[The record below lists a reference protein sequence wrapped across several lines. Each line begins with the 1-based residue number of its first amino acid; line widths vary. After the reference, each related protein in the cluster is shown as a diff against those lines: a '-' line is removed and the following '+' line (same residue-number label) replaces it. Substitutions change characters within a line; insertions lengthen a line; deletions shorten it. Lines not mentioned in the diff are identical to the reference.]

1 MDPGFA
7 GAPPGTA
14 VFDQILAEEPDSSLL
29 HRNTFSG
36 DSFSIPDTFE
46 DVLNFDLEQFDFD
59 ILNSP
64 PPSPTLPPTVTV
76 DSASSVELKAQ
87 ASEVGPV
94 GPTAG
99 LDLGGERK
107 GKRRLRNSYTVG
119 AYGPLVSRGK
129 RTMNSEELAELARVD
144 PKRVKRILCNRK
156 SAAKSKERRVIY
168 EKDLREKVPQLA
180 IQSANLDAKL
190 RFLAEDTTNRDVRL
204 KQLRLTIDA
213 MRQEAQIKD
222 AVSASVKEELRSLRR
237 NKHGH
242 VGVMSSCGSVDEL
255 TSQFSSQLALQKFH
269 NHPSSSQKHLDLPQ
283 QTQLFMPNP
292 LPYSTTQSFSGQYG
306 PNNNFSNF
314 NQQN

>member
-144 PKRVKRILCNRK
+144 PKRVKRWC
-156 SAAKSKERRVIY
+156 
-168 EKDLREKVPQLA
+168 
-180 IQSANLDAKL
+180 
-190 RFLAEDTTNRDVRL
+190 
-204 KQLRLTIDA
+204 
-213 MRQEAQIKD
+213 
-222 AVSASVKEELRSLRR
+222 
-237 NKHGH
+237 
-242 VGVMSSCGSVDEL
+242 
-255 TSQFSSQLALQKFH
+255 
-269 NHPSSSQKHLDLPQ
+269 
-283 QTQLFMPNP
+283 
-292 LPYSTTQSFSGQYG
+292 
-306 PNNNFSNF
+306 
-314 NQQN
+314 